1 MTAPLGSV
9 VIPAHNEQAV
19 ILSGLDA
26 LFEGFADGELDVV
39 VVCNGCTDGT
49 AEVAR
54 SSGHRVTVVELQTA
68 SKPAALREGDS
79 RATVFPRIYLDAD
92 VTMPGSSARAV
103 LERLRSA
110 GAQAARPPL
119 VYDSTGASAVVRSYY
134 RARSRL
140 PTVMTALWGA
150 GVYGLSAAGRG
161 RFAEFPD
168 LQADDFFVDQHVRRG
183 RSRDCPM
190 CPGRRAYS
198 PAGPAPTR
206 GAEAHLP
213 RQVIGS
219 REHRTGTPGYDVFV
233 VSRPG
238 AISRRSPR
246 AAADAIVYAVF
257 SVWGRLGR
265 RRAGNH
271 RWERDDSSRH
281 PRSLTLR
288 LDQRSMQAGSG
299 RLDAARAA

>member
-19 ILSGLDA
+19 IVPGLDA

-49 AEVAR
+49 AELAR
-54 SSGHRVTVVELQTA
+54 SSGHQLTVVELQTA
-68 SKPAALREGDS
+68 SKPAALREGDR

-92 VTMPGSSARAV
+92 VSMPGSSARAV
-103 LERLRSA
+103 LERLRGA

-161 RFAEFPD
+161 RFAAFPD
-168 LQADDFFVDQHVRRG
+168 LQADDFFVDQQFGVGDLEIVPCAPVVVRTPQRALHLRAVLRRTYRG
-183 RSRDCPM
+183 KSAARESTSAERPDTMSSSFRDLVRS
-190 CPGRRAYS
+190 
-198 PAGPAPTR
+198 AG
-206 GAEAHLP
+206 
-213 RQVIGS
+213 S
-219 REHRTGTPGYDVFV
+219 
-233 VSRPG
+233 
-238 AISRRSPR
+238 SPR

-265 RRAGNH
+265 RPAGNH
-271 RWERDDSSRH
+271 RWERDDSSRR
-281 PRSLTLR
+281 PPER
-288 LDQRSMQAGSG
+288 
-299 RLDAARAA
+299 